1 MKGSKVDW
9 RTVQVFLSP
18 TGVYEVSLRPDDP
31 EARCTCP
38 SYKIRNSCKH
48 TDFVKKRMEENDV
61 HYAILVPDN
70 VPEEVAEQANENAQT
85 FREFVLKYARVE
97 VL

>member
-1 MKGSKVDW
+1 MKGSKMDW

-18 TGVYEVSLRPDDP
+18 TGVFEVQLTSGDP
-31 EARCTCP
+31 EARCNCAT
-38 SYKIRNSCKH
+38 YILRNNCKH
-48 TDFVKKRMEENDV
+48 TRFVKARMAENDGN
-61 HYAILVPDN
+61 YAILVPDN
-70 VPEEVAEQANENAQT
+70 VPEDIAQQAQESPEK